1 MDIREIN
8 PLYKRKFGQN
18 ELEEDAQEDDDAD
31 KHAKSRVAVPPRPLA
46 ERRNDVWLRI
56 VTSRLVELDNLEE
69 HVRTIEPVIAVIDW
83 IEEMDDLGAE
93 DVIYTGPVDAS
104 AFDVAEGHSV
114 LVMGFGPD
122 YWLVR
127 NSHGR
132 DWGNAEYASSL
143 EQWYMVGFS

>member
-1 MDIREIN
+1 
-8 PLYKRKFGQN
+8 
-18 ELEEDAQEDDDAD
+18 
-31 KHAKSRVAVPPRPLA
+31 
-46 ERRNDVWLRI
+46 
-56 VTSRLVELDNLEE
+56 
-69 HVRTIEPVIAVIDW
+69 
-83 IEEMDDLGAE
+83 MDDLGAE

-132 DWGNAEYASSL
+132 DWGNAEYDSSL
-143 EQWYMVGFS
+143 EQCRRQTCAFHGLQVVAPGDSSSLLGWPSLSYFTYLSRLQRVNFFNNNNNNNLIPLVTHSFLGQ